1 VVFAIVDIET
11 TGGQP
16 SANAITEIA
25 VYISDG
31 EKILQKFETLV
42 NPEIPIP
49 SYIQSFTGI
58 TQNMVE
64 DAPTFNQIAPE
75 LYQLL
80 DGKIFVAHNVNFD
93 FTFIKHQFELAGFQF
108 QASKL
113 CTIRLSRKIIP
124 GFSSYSLGNLCGSI
138 GIKLNNRHRAGG
150 DALATTLLFHLLVQ
164 KDNEQFIA
172 ESLKKKTKAYVLP
185 PNLPSEELEK
195 LPKTPG
201 IYYFIDNKGL
211 AIYVGKAKNI
221 KNRVISHFTGNLNS
235 SQKQNL
241 LRNTHG
247 LSYVQT
253 GNELL
258 ALLIESQEI
267 KRLWPD
273 ENRAQKKFQS
283 VYGLYDY
290 LDQNGKIR
298 FGVDKIRKE
307 LKPLVTFSN
316 RAEALLFV
324 EKLIDEYGLC
334 PKLCNHQTNQL
345 TCTSVKNKNCSGN
358 CSALAHTELY
368 NQKAQVFFD
377 KLNADKK
384 AYFIVGKGR
393 NHKEQAVVVYEP
405 GLFVGYCYINSKV
418 QLDFD
423 LLREEAQP
431 MKINPNMEA
440 ILAPILNTVSK
451 DYKVYTQMR
460 IPLI

>member
-1 VVFAIVDIET
+1 VFAIVDIET

-25 VYISDG
+25 VYITDG
-31 EKILQKFETLV
+31 KKILEHFETLV

-49 SYIQSFTGI
+49 VYIQSFTGI
-58 TQNMVE
+58 SQSMV
-64 DAPTFNQIAPE
+64 DNAPTFNQIAPS
-75 LYQLL
+75 LL
-80 DGKIFVAHNVNFD
+80 EILNGKIFVAHNVNFD
-93 FTFIKHQFELAGFQF
+93 YSFIKNQFEIAGYQYN
-108 QASKL
+108 APKL

-124 GFSSYSLGNLCGSI
+124 DKASYALGNLCASV
-138 GIKLNNRHRAGG
+138 GISLENRHRAGG
-150 DALATTLLFHLLVQ
+150 DAFATVKLFHLLVE
-164 KDNEQFIA
+164 KDSTQFIT
-172 ESLKKKTKAYVLP
+172 ESLKKGSKEYCLP
-185 PNLPSEELEK
+185 PNLPKEEVEK
-195 LPKTPG
+195 LPKNPG

-221 KNRVISHFTGNLNS
+221 KNRVISHFTGNINT

-241 LRNTHG
+241 LRNVYG

-258 ALLIESQEI
+258 ALLLESQEI

-307 LKPLVTFSN
+307 FKPLVTFSN
-316 RAEALLFV
+316 RSEALLYV
-324 EKLIDEYGLC
+324 ENLIGEFGLC
-334 PKLCNHQTNQL
+334 PKLCNHQTNL
-345 TCTSVKNKNCSGN
+345 LPCNSVEKEICSGI
-358 CSALAHTELY
+358 CLANENIELY
-368 NQKAQVFFD
+368 NQKAQAFFN

-393 NHKEQAVVVYEP
+393 SHKEQTVIVYEP
-405 GLFVGYCYINSKV
+405 GVFVGYSYINYKV

-423 LLREEAQP
+423 LLREAAQP
-431 MKINPNMEA
+431 MKLNHTMEA
-440 ILAPILNTVSK
+440 ILAPILHAISK
-451 DYKVYTQMR
+451 EYKVYTQMR

>member
-1 VVFAIVDIET
+1 VFAIVDIET

-25 VYISDG
+25 VYISNG

-42 NPEIPIP
+42 NPEMPIPI
-49 SYIQSFTGI
+49 YIQSFTGI
-58 TQNMVE
+58 TQKMVE
-64 DAPTFNQIAPE
+64 TAPTFNQIAPE
-75 LYQLL
+75 LFHLL
-80 DGKIFVAHNVNFD
+80 NGNIFVAHNVNFD
-93 FTFIKHQFELAGFQF
+93 YTFIKHQFELAGFQF
-108 QASKL
+108 QAPKL

-138 GIKLNNRHRAGG
+138 GIQLNNRHRAAG
-150 DALATTLLFHLLVQ
+150 DALATTQLFHLLVQ
-164 KDNEQFIA
+164 KDNEQFIV
-172 ESLKKKTKAYVLP
+172 ESLKKKNKEYVLP
-185 PNLPSEELEK
+185 PNLPKEEVEK
-195 LPKTPG
+195 LPQTPG

-241 LRNTHG
+241 IRNTFG
-247 LSYVQT
+247 LSFVQT

-258 ALLIESQEI
+258 ALLMESQEI

-283 VYGLYDY
+283 VFGLYDY

-316 RAEALLFV
+316 RSEALLFV
-324 EKLIDEYGLC
+324 ENLIEEYGLC
-334 PKLCNHQTNQL
+334 PKLCNHQTNQQ
-345 TCTSVKNKNCSGN
+345 TCTSVKNEICSGS
-358 CSALAHTELY
+358 CLANENIEHY
-368 NQKAQVFFD
+368 NQKAQVFFN

-384 AYFIVGKGR
+384 AFYIVGKGR
-393 NHKEQAVVVYEP
+393 SHKEQTVIVYEP
-405 GLFVGYCYINSKV
+405 GIFIGYCYINSKV

-423 LLREEAQP
+423 VLREEAQP

-440 ILAPILNTVSK
+440 ILAPILNSISK
-451 DYKVYTQMR
+451 EYKVYTQMR